1 MTSTLVKSI
10 AHKKMVKVKKFEQ
23 KYHLCIQQNQLLPRV
38 MYRPRTTKHVVTGT
52 VTSLRSSTNLNSTV
66 GTFGF
71 ESGVVTS
78 SLSLE
83 NDPENRFRES
93 IGVKVP

>member
-1 MTSTLVKSI
+1 
-10 AHKKMVKVKKFEQ
+10 
-23 KYHLCIQQNQLLPRV
+23 
-38 MYRPRTTKHVVTGT
+38 MYTPRTTKHVVTGT

>member
-1 MTSTLVKSI
+1 MTYTAKTS
-10 AHKKMVKVKKFEQ
+10 
-23 KYHLCIQQNQLLPRV
+23 
-38 MYRPRTTKHVVTGT
+38 KHVVTGT
-52 VTSLRSSTNLNSTV
+52 VTNLRSSTNLNSTV

-83 NDPENRFRES
+83 KDEFPENLFLES
-93 IGVKVP
+93 IGVSEF